1 MNVNSEKKVYKL
13 QIVSMKS
20 NQIYTFTL
28 FLTSLVKLLHATP
41 DQTLVDNAQ
50 GCEVAKESFQR
61 LMASQLF
68 SKGDNFL
75 LARVARMTDFGQQSW
90 RSNAAGIWQT
100 TGPFFFLSKLIFDFF
115 FDRFFLFTD
124 EVKCT
129 G

>member
-1 MNVNSEKKVYKL
+1 MSVNSEKKIYKL
-13 QIVSMKS
+13 EIVSMKS

-28 FLTSLVKLLHATP
+28 FLTSLVKILLATP

-50 GCEVAKESFQR
+50 GCEVTKESFQR

-100 TGPFFFLSKLIFDFF
+100 TGPFFFLSKLSFDFS
-115 FDRFFLFTD
+115 FDRFLFVY
-124 EVKCT
+124 E
-129 G
+129 